1 VVVAVLY
8 LLREVRNRFL
18 ARFAAD
24 SGVLQV
30 AFSDLGGSISEV
42 TETLERHGV
51 EIRSLSGEIEEGQ
64 ARYTIQLRIPS
75 RLGVQEVLEGISTL
89 PGVERLSVTGLREV
103 E

>member
-1 VVVAVLY
+1 MPNPHPDSLY
-8 LLREVRNRFL
+8 L

-24 SGVLQV
+24 SGVLNV
-30 AFSDLGGSISEV
+30 AFSDIGGSMSEV

-51 EIRSLSGEIEEGQ
+51 EIRSLSAEIEDGRS
-64 ARYTIQLRIPS
+64 RYTIQIRIPP
-75 RLGVQEVLEGISTL
+75 RRGFQEALEEISAL